1 MNQKNRV
8 FKTLFSVT
16 SLIIVGKLL
25 GFVKQMAVA
34 SAFGTTIET
43 DLISLSQGLIGNI
56 QYVLVQTLLTSFISV
71 YLHTRGRDETLENR
85 FAADVLKV
93 FLTIA
98 AALMGI
104 VLLLAPVLAKI
115 IAPSYSGD
123 LQTRLAGYLRLF
135 SPSLLLFVGI
145 AVFQALLDAN
155 KHFVPGQME
164 GINQSILMLL
174 LIAVAGKALGVQT
187 LVVGYFVY
195 TVWNTVFLGICSRRF
210 WSIKKGNPFR
220 NPAVRQLLRMIAPLL
235 LGYSM
240 IYINQ
245 QVDKILVSGLEEG
258 TVTALG
264 YAAVLSNLVSTFIV
278 TFGSI
283 LFSYLTSTI
292 AKGDHGAAANMAT
305 RTASLLATVFLP
317 ISIITIFCARDIVTV
332 AFGRGAFGE
341 ESIRVTALAL
351 AGYAV
356 AFAPHVFQEVFARL
370 QYGYQDSRRPMI
382 NSTIS
387 IVVNIVLSI
396 ILCRFWGVLGVT
408 FASSVSTCVCGLL
421 NTLTARRHNEFLRYR
436 PFLRLIPW
444 LAVGAVV
451 CVLVTRWGMGTWQDS
466 SALVRFV
473 LVTLCAGGAYVVV
486 VSPMLWRLIR
496 RRPG

>member
-1 MNQKNRV
+1 MTPKNRI

-16 SLIIVGKLL
+16 GLIIVGKLL

-93 FLTIA
+93 FLAIA

-115 IAPSYSGD
+115 IAPSYSD
-123 LQTRLAGYLRLF
+123 TLQARLTDYLRLF
-135 SPSLLLFVGI
+135 SPALLLFVCI

-155 KHFVPGQME
+155 KHFIPGQME
-164 GINQSILMLL
+164 GINQSVLMLV
-174 LIAVAGKALGVQT
+174 LIGVVGKTLGVQT

-195 TVWNTVFLGICSRRF
+195 TIWNTVFLGICSKRF
-210 WSIKKGNPFR
+210 WRIQRGNPFR

-278 TFGSI
+278 TFCSI

-292 AKGDHGAAANMAT
+292 ARGDHEAAANMAT

-341 ESIRVTALAL
+341 DSIRVTAVAL

-356 AFAPHVFQEVFARL
+356 AFAPYVFQEVFARL
-370 QYGYQDSRRPMI
+370 QYSYQDSRRPMI
-382 NSTIS
+382 NSSIS
-387 IVVNIVLSI
+387 IAVNIILSI
-396 ILCRFWGVLGVT
+396 ILCRYWGVLGVT
-408 FASSVSTCVCGLL
+408 FASSVATCVCGLL
-421 NTLTARRHNEFLRYR
+421 NTLSARRHNGFLRYR
-436 PFLRLIPW
+436 PFLRLLPW
-444 LAVGAVV
+444 LGAGSVA
-451 CVLVTRWGMGTWQDS
+451 CALVARWAMTTWQGS
-466 SALVRFV
+466 GALVRFV

-486 VSPMLWRLIR
+486 ISPVLWRLIR
-496 RRPG
+496 RKPG